1 MPASALKNI
10 HTLEAMCGVRAMR
23 NVALVTTMWN
33 EVPME
38 VAQRR
43 ERYLF
48 EEFWFR
54 MLRDGARSYRFK
66 DSFKSAW
73 EISDSLLQL
82 PPSSV
87 FMSEELVDHN
97 RPLRETQ
104 AGIPL
109 IGARPRMQRRLSNRI
124 GQLFSRLLA

>member
-48 EEFWFR
+48 EEFWLR
-54 MLRDGARSYRFK
+54 MLRDGV
-66 DSFKSAW
+66 
-73 EISDSLLQL
+73 EILPFQGLVQICLGDKRQSLAIASLLGL
-82 PPSSV
+82 HV
-87 FMSEELVDHN
+87 RGTCRSE
-97 RPLRETQ
+97 
-104 AGIPL
+104 
-109 IGARPRMQRRLSNRI
+109 
-124 GQLFSRLLA
+124 